1 VNDPE
6 AARLQSEKLT
16 RGYAGTDQCPIPG
29 IPNST
34 TTTAAAKAADTAT
47 AATSTATSDDDEP
60 AEPTVESVAVE
71 KSFEDSSAH
80 VATDQ

>member
-34 TTTAAAKAADTAT
+34 TAAATKAADTAT

-60 AEPTVESVAVE
+60 AEPTVDSVAVE
-71 KSFEDSSAH
+71 KSLDDSCAH
-80 VATDQ
+80 VGTDQ